1 MMANNM
7 MASLLAEREYMRSV
21 VRKIWD
27 DGIRSGRS
35 STDTSWYLLYMQGF
49 LRMFEEEAYKLMNEI
64 EEKAKK
70 SAEQSMVTAAT
81 QDEE

>member
-1 MMANNM
+1 MLANNM
-7 MASLLAEREYMRSV
+7 MASPLAEREYMRNV
-21 VRKIWD
+21 AKKIWD
-27 DGIRSGRS
+27 DGIRSGRP
-35 STDTSWYLLYMQGF
+35 STDTSWYLLYMRGF

-64 EEKAKK
+64 EEKAKN